1 MIFPSAGIEPFPAN
15 IGNRCMSVFGSAI
28 PCVGVRVLLT
38 AAISIAFEYSVDGMS
53 FEWDTD
59 NHR

>member
-1 MIFPSAGIEPFPAN
+1 MVFSSAGIEPFSAN

-28 PCVGVRVLLT
+28 PCVDFRTLPRSN
-38 AAISIAFEYSVDGMS
+38 INRREYSVDGMS
-53 FEWDTD
+53 FQWDTD